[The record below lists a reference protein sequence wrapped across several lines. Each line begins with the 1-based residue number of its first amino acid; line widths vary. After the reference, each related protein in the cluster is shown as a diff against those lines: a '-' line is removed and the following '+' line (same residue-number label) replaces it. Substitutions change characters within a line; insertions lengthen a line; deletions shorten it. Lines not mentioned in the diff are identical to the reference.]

1 MKVYQAISAVQK
13 GLSSVGIA
21 KERVTQAQGRY
32 KYRGIDDVYAA
43 LSTLLPE
50 HGLCILPRM
59 VEKATTE
66 RTGSGG
72 GAVFYTTIKVEFD
85 LVSAEDGS
93 VHTVSAFGEAM
104 DSGDKSCGKAM
115 SYAYKA
121 MAFMVFSIPLEG
133 QDNDPDQHGHTVTPS
148 ASDLPW
154 LDPSMTAAWK
164 NAKAAY
170 NRDNNLDTVLKRFR
184 VSTVMQARLTEEAGE
199 DEFMEAK

>member
-13 GLSSVGIA
+13 GLSAVGIA

-59 VEKATTE
+59 IEKTTAE

-72 GAVFYTTIKVEFD
+72 GAVFYTTIKVDFD
-85 LVSAEDGS
+85 LVSTEDGS
-93 VHTVSAFGEAM
+93 VHTVSAYGEAM

-115 SYAYKA
+115 SYAYKS
-121 MAFMVFSIPLEG
+121 MAFMVFSIPIDG
-133 QDNDPDQHGHTVTPS
+133 QDNDPDQHGHTVQPV
-148 ASDLPW
+148 DNGLPW
-154 LDPSMTAAWK
+154 LDISMETAWK
-164 NAKAAY
+164 NAKIAY
-170 NRDNNLDTVLKRFR
+170 KRDNNFDAILKRFR
-184 VSTVMQARLTEEAGE
+184 VSSAMMNQIKKEVLE
-199 DEFMEAK
+199 DEFSEA